1 MPSYVVKQGH
11 QHWAR
16 FQVPADVRNSFG
28 KREVWV
34 NLHTEDDRV
43 AKLKAVREYTLF
55 RAQIKEARGQIG
67 AVEEDALIWRREVD
81 RVRGTELA
89 GTIVDLTLEKAAAL
103 YVKGGMKTVQREAR
117 LHHDEDIGDALLSLG
132 GEKARNFV
140 AIALEGKVPL
150 LPLIEPWNVVRKT
163 EVEPK
168 TAHMDKTVVERFTKE
183 FPLASDVTPPAVS
196 AWLEKRKTAGE
207 VSPSTLQREVSG
219 LRSFWGYLKGRGEVP
234 KEDPDPFQGL
244 RFKGKAK
251 DASRSKRQRFSPG
264 EVAALYREALRR
276 DDQDLADLIAIA
288 AYSGARRE
296 EICALSVPQIAK
308 GWLKIADAKTEA
320 GVREVPVH
328 PRIEAIVKRRIGGR
342 KAGHLFEDLDSDKYG
357 NRGDALGKRFGRL
370 KTAMGHGPEKAFH
383 SIRHTF
389 TRMLEEQKV
398 PENLTA
404 DLIGHAKTTMSY
416 GVYSGRGATRPLLGD
431 AIRKVSYPKPL

>member
-1 MPSYVVKQGH
+1 MPTYLVKQGNRY
-11 QHWAR
+11 WAR
-16 FQVPADVRNSFG
+16 FQVPEDVRAAFD
-28 KREVWV
+28 KREHWE
-34 NLHTEDDRV
+34 NLRTDDL
-43 AKLKAVREYTLF
+43 KLAQARRNRALSDF
-55 RAQIKEARGQIG
+55 RARVLEARGSVGIMDD
-67 AVEEDALIWRREVD
+67 DALAWRQTVREAA
-81 RVRGTELA
+81 GTEEA
-89 GTIVDLTLEKAAAL
+89 GTVVDLTLEKAAER
-103 YVKGGMKTVQREAR
+103 YVPGGLKAAQRAAR
-117 LHHDEDIGDALLSLG
+117 LFHDEDLSDAVLDLG
-132 GEKARNFV
+132 GPEARRFIAV
-140 AIALEGKVPL
+140 ALEGK
-150 LPLIEPWNVVRKT
+150 LPLAPFVDPWNTVRKS

-168 TAHMDKTVVERFTKE
+168 TAHMDRTVVERFVAT
-183 FPLASDVTPPAVS
+183 FPLAADVTPPAVA
-196 AWLEKRKTAGE
+196 AWIDKRRTDGD

-234 KEDPDPFQGL
+234 KEAPDPFQGL

-251 DASRSKRQRFSPG
+251 DATRSKRQRFSPG
-264 EVAALYREALRR
+264 EIAALYREALRR

-296 EICALSVPQIAK
+296 EICALSIPQIVK
-308 GWLKIADAKTEA
+308 GWFRIEDAKTEA

-328 PRIEAIVKRRIGGR
+328 PRIEAIVKQRIDGR
-342 KAGHLFEDLDSDKYG
+342 KAGYLFEDLDSDKYG